1 MSADRPT
8 SASGR
13 VELVLG
19 TRDSPFG
26 ARIDAN
32 FVQGVVLGCAVE
44 SARESPLGLA
54 FRRCGQGDVHDMR
67 ALRQSLRHVDW
78 VQIFVGAL
86 IVLSLGIA
94 GPAYSQESVEDS
106 GDDDFL
112 EDDFLEENEYEDDFL
127 SDDFAEAVE
136 EAEVQEK
143 GVYYWTFEVPLDVL
157 VLRPV
162 GAVDLVIGGMFVT
175 FVTPPLVIGAGFGSL
190 VDAAQGEGWY
200 YDTTN
205 LEFALEQAVFNP
217 SEFLF
222 DRPLGQLVS
231 F

>member
-1 MSADRPT
+1 
-8 SASGR
+8 
-13 VELVLG
+13 
-19 TRDSPFG
+19 
-26 ARIDAN
+26 
-32 FVQGVVLGCAVE
+32 
-44 SARESPLGLA
+44 
-54 FRRCGQGDVHDMR
+54 MR
-67 ALRQSLRHVDW
+67 ALRQSLRHADW
-78 VQIFVGAL
+78 VQICLGAL
-86 IVLSLGIA
+86 IALSLGVA
-94 GPAYSQESVEDS
+94 GPAYSQDSIEDS
-106 GDDDFL
+106 GDDAFL
-112 EDDFLEENEYEDDFL
+112 EDEFREDDEYEDDFL

-157 VLRPV
+157 VLRPI
-162 GAVDLVIGGMFVT
+162 GAVDLAIGGMFVSL
-175 FVTPPLVIGAGFGSL
+175 VTPPLVIGAGFGSL